1 MTIRIS
7 ITNKRLE
14 NREDCLPL
22 NLMTKVKIPPV
33 ITFNRTEEDRNH
45 RDNFAYV
52 SRVLFQSSASGGKTI
67 DSFLK
72 EVCL

>member
-1 MTIRIS
+1 
-7 ITNKRLE
+7 
-14 NREDCLPL
+14 
-22 NLMTKVKIPPV
+22 MTKVKIPPV

-72 EVCL
+72 EVCRWAMKSWALEFVLFVCF